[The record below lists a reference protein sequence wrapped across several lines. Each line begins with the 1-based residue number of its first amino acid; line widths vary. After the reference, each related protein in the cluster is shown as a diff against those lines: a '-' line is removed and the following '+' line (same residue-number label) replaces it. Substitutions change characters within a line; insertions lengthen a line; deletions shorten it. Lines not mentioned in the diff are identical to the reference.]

1 MYTMTIAF
9 EDKNMIS
16 VIKNLINAMKSVSII
31 TSPNVDL
38 IKQHSAEKSDR
49 YKISPKIKAMESGYS
64 LPDDISDNYKK
75 EIDEFKTKNAL

>member
-1 MYTMTIAF
+1 MDTMTIAF

-16 VIKNLINAMKSVSII
+16 VIKNLINAMKGVSII

-38 IKQHSAEKSDR
+38 IKQHSAVKSNR
-49 YKISPKIKAMESGYS
+49 YRISPKIKAMESGYS

-75 EIDEFKTKNAL
+75 EIGEFKTKNAL